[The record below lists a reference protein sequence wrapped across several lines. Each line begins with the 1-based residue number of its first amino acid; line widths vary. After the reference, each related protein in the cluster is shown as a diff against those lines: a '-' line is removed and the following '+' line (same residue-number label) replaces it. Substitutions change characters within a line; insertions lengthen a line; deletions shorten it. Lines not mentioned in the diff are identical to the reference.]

1 MTGAAPVRAA
11 AARPASAIIRRVK
24 QILVIGLG
32 TFGAGAAAALHE
44 AGHRV
49 IALDEDAATVER
61 LADELPEVLVGD
73 GTDVQALEQAGARDA
88 DAAIVATGDDVTAS
102 LLATLSLR
110 DLGVSEIYV
119 KVSSDLHARILD
131 TLGLG
136 TSVFPERESA
146 HLLAKRVTRRA
157 ILNYVEL
164 GPGFSAQE
172 MAVPAS
178 WVGRTLRQLEL
189 PRRFH
194 VAVVAVRDVLAD
206 RYTPVPDPDAP
217 LKESDALLV
226 AGADS
231 RLEKVA
237 RIG

>member
-1 MTGAAPVRAA
+1 
-11 AARPASAIIRRVK
+11 VK
-24 QILVIGLG
+24 RILVVGLG

-49 IALDEDAATVER
+49 TALDEDAAVVER
-61 LADELPEVLVGD
+61 LSDELPEVLIGD
-73 GTDVQALEQAGARDA
+73 GTEVEALEEAGAREA
-88 DAAIVATGDDVTAS
+88 DAAIVATGHDVTAS
-102 LLATLSLR
+102 LLATLTLR

-119 KVSSDLHARILD
+119 KVASDLHARILD
-131 TLGLG
+131 TLGLAIG
-136 TSVFPERESA
+136 IFPERESA
-146 HLLAKRVTRRA
+146 HLLAKRVTQRA

-189 PRRFH
+189 PRRYN

-206 RYTPVPDPDAP
+206 RYTPVPDPDAR

-226 AGADS
+226 AGLDAA
-231 RLEKVA
+231 LEKVA

>member
-1 MTGAAPVRAA
+1 
-11 AARPASAIIRRVK
+11 VK
-24 QILVIGLG
+24 RILVVGLG

-49 IALDEDAATVER
+49 VALDEDAATVER

-102 LLATLSLR
+102 LLAALSLR
-110 DLGVSEIYV
+110 DLGVSEIYI

-136 TSVFPERESA
+136 TGVFPERESA

-189 PRRFH
+189 PRRFN

-206 RYTPVPDPDAP
+206 RYLPVPDPDAP

-226 AGADS
+226 AGPDS

>member
-1 MTGAAPVRAA
+1 
-11 AARPASAIIRRVK
+11 VK
-24 QILVIGLG
+24 RILVVGLG

-49 IALDEDAATVER
+49 VALDEDAATVER

-102 LLATLSLR
+102 LLAALSLR
-110 DLGVSEIYV
+110 DLGVSEIYI

-189 PRRFH
+189 PRRFN

-206 RYTPVPDPDAP
+206 RYLPVPDPDAP

-226 AGADS
+226 AGPDA

>member
-1 MTGAAPVRAA
+1 MKR
-11 AARPASAIIRRVK
+11 
-24 QILVIGLG
+24 ILVVGLG

-49 IALDEDAATVER
+49 VALDEDAAVVER
-61 LADELPEVLVGD
+61 LADELPEVLIGD
-73 GTDVQALEQAGARDA
+73 GTEVQALEEAGARDA

-102 LLATLSLR
+102 LLATLTLR

-131 TLGLG
+131 TLGIA

-189 PRRFH
+189 PKRYN

-217 LKESDALLV
+217 LKDSDALLV
-226 AGADS
+226 AGPDS
-231 RLEKVA
+231 RLEEVA

>member
-1 MTGAAPVRAA
+1 MV
-11 AARPASAIIRRVK
+11 
-24 QILVIGLG
+24 GLG

-49 IALDEDAATVER
+49 IALDEDAAVVER

-102 LLATLSLR
+102 LLAALSLR
-110 DLGVSEIYV
+110 DLGVSEIHI

-146 HLLAKRVTRRA
+146 HLLAKRVTRRG

-189 PRRFH
+189 PRRFN

-206 RYTPVPDPDAP
+206 RYMPVPDPDAP

-226 AGADS
+226 AGPDA

>member
-1 MTGAAPVRAA
+1 
-11 AARPASAIIRRVK
+11 VK
-24 QILVIGLG
+24 RILVVGLG

-49 IALDEDAATVER
+49 VALDEDAAVVER

-73 GTDVQALEQAGARDA
+73 GTEVRALEEAGAREA
-88 DAAIVATGDDVTAS
+88 DAAIIATGDDVTAS
-102 LLATLSLR
+102 LLATLTLR

-119 KVSSDLHARILD
+119 KVGSELHARILD
-131 TLGLG
+131 TLGLA

-189 PRRFH
+189 PRRFN

-206 RYTPVPDPDAP
+206 RYTPVPDPDAA

-226 AGADS
+226 AGPDPS
-231 RLEKVA
+231 LERVA

>member
-1 MTGAAPVRAA
+1 
-11 AARPASAIIRRVK
+11 VK
-24 QILVIGLG
+24 RILVVGLG

-49 IALDEDAATVER
+49 VALDEDAATVER

-102 LLATLSLR
+102 LLAALSLR
-110 DLGVSEIYV
+110 DLGVSEIYI

-189 PRRFH
+189 PRRFN

-206 RYTPVPDPDAP
+206 RYLPVPDPDAP

-226 AGADS
+226 AGPDS